1 MKKAVF
7 VTLLASA
14 LILGGTTQ
22 SFAAGHHS
30 PKPAGAHS
38 ASTHAG
44 SKAGSKAT
52 TSSKKATSKGTK
64 AKPKAKAKAKGK
76 SAKKAKK

>member
-7 VTLLASA
+7 ATLLASA

-64 AKPKAKAKAKGK
+64 AKAKAKAKGK